1 MVSAPSPL
9 LRRSASQAV
18 DMGAKGVTKNSTLRL
33 MLMFWLGVASPFLA
47 SKARTRRSGLR
58 VRVWNSQR
66 FREVIYDKDTSLL
79 LLVNF

>member
-1 MVSAPSPL
+1 
-9 LRRSASQAV
+9 
-18 DMGAKGVTKNSTLRL
+18 MGAKGVTKNSTLRL